1 MSNAQRRL
9 SQRLTDFKF
18 ECIGNN
24 QTEDEMVIANSL
36 REFGKLIA
44 AIEDEKDRLLD
55 RAYEQFIIPLENFR
69 KEHIGAVKE
78 RKKKFEKQTAKFC
91 ASQEKYL
98 GLSTKK
104 QDTLLQEV
112 GFSFGPF
119 RTREN
124 ICYSNGFFLL
134 SIFFQ
139 VGPQIT
145 KIFSFKNRLRNIGQG
160 L

>member
-1 MSNAQRRL
+1 
-9 SQRLTDFKF
+9 
-18 ECIGNN
+18 
-24 QTEDEMVIANSL
+24 MVIANSL

-112 GFSFGPF
+112 GFSLVLLG
-119 RTREN
+119 TENN
-124 ICYSNGFFLL
+124 ICYFNVFYCQYFFKLAL
-134 SIFFQ
+134 SQRF
-139 VGPQIT
+139 P
-145 KIFSFKNRLRNIGQG
+145 
-160 L
+160 

>member
-1 MSNAQRRL
+1 
-9 SQRLTDFKF
+9 
-18 ECIGNN
+18 
-24 QTEDEMVIANSL
+24 MVIANSL

-124 ICYSNGFFLL
+124 ICYSNGVFF
-134 SIFFQ
+134 
-139 VGPQIT
+139 T
-145 KIFSFKNRLRNIGQG
+145 ANIFSSWPSNHKDFLIQK
-160 L
+160 

>member
-1 MSNAQRRL
+1 
-9 SQRLTDFKF
+9 
-18 ECIGNN
+18 
-24 QTEDEMVIANSL
+24 MVIANSL

-112 GFSFGPF
+112 GFSLVLLN
-119 RTREN
+119 RTRKN
-124 ICYSNGFFLL
+124 ICYFNVFFT
-134 SIFFQ
+134 
-139 VGPQIT
+139 VN
-145 KIFSFKNRLRNIGQG
+145 IFSS
-160 L
+160 

>member
-112 GFSFGPF
+112 GFFSLVLLGP
-119 RTREN
+119 E
-124 ICYSNGFFLL
+124 
-134 SIFFQ
+134 
-139 VGPQIT
+139 
-145 KIFSFKNRLRNIGQG
+145 KIFVILTVFFYCQYFFKLALSQRLPS
-160 L
+160 

>member
-1 MSNAQRRL
+1 MFQTYCLKISDLSNAQRRL

-112 GFSFGPF
+112 GFSLVLLGPEKKIF
-119 RTREN
+119 
-124 ICYSNGFFLL
+124 ILFYFFLL
-134 SIFFQ
+134 SIFF
-139 VGPQIT
+139 
-145 KIFSFKNRLRNIGQG
+145 KLALSERLPS
-160 L
+160 

>member
-112 GFSFGPF
+112 GFSLILSEPEKIFVILGV
-119 RTREN
+119 
-124 ICYSNGFFLL
+124 FLL

-139 VGPQIT
+139 AGPQIT